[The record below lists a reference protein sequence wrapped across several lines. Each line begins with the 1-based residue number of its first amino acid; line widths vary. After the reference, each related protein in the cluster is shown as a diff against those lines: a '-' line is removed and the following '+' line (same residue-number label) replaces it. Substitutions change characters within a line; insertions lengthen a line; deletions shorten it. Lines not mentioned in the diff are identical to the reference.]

1 MFAPKKFPNR
11 LFSKRRDILANS
23 CQVALI
29 GLFGAVS
36 ATGVQAQGLDTG
48 ALPEAEAGEC
58 YVKALVPPVYKQETV
73 TQIVKEASEQ
83 FAVVPAQFSE
93 DTERLLLKD
102 ASTQIT
108 VTEPEYKQNEYQ
120 IVVTEA
126 TREYVRGS
134 AESSVAASSGM
145 LFDVESSGIDLDTAE
160 AGQCFY
166 EHFKPATVESSVEKA
181 LVTEAT
187 EKLEVIPASFRDEE
201 REVLIK
207 PASTRY
213 LEFAAVY
220 KTVSV
225 EQLIEP
231 AKIVWQKGTGPV
243 QKIDDTTGEIMCR
256 VELPAVYDTFE
267 RQVVDKPARTTLV
280 PIPEVKESYT
290 VSLMDSDAM
299 EKRTPIEATYE
310 EVTKYEVLD
319 DAKFSWVASAPGDAA
334 ELGEHTGNV
343 VCVKETPAVIKT
355 IDQTLVASEGGFE
368 SKEVPAVYQDK
379 AVEKLLTA
387 ASFTSTPITEIAKS
401 FDTRTKITD
410 SHFEWRPVLCETNV
424 TDGLIADLQS
434 ALIDK
439 GYDLELTPGVIS
451 SDTFKAVEVFQQEEN
466 LPQGGLTMA
475 TLDALGIKR

>member
-1 MFAPKKFPNR
+1 MFAHKNNPG
-11 LFSKRRDILANS
+11 RRNFINAS
-23 CQVALI
+23 CHAAIV
-29 GLFGAVS
+29 GLFGVVS
-36 ATGVQAQGLDTG
+36 TTGVQAQGLDTG

-58 YVKALVPPVYKQETV
+58 YVKALVPPSYKQETV
-73 TQIVKEASEQ
+73 SQVVKEASEQ
-83 FAVVPAQFSE
+83 FSVVAAQFGP

-108 VTEPEYKQNEYQ
+108 VTEPQYKQNEYQ
-120 IVVTEA
+120 ITVTEA

-134 AESSVAASSGM
+134 ADSTVIASSGM
-145 LFDVESSGIDLDTAE
+145 LFDVESSGINLDTAE

-187 EKLEVIPASFRDEE
+187 EKLEVVPASFRDEE
-201 REVLIK
+201 RDVLVK

-213 LEFAAVY
+213 LEFPAVY

-231 AKIVWQKGTGPV
+231 AKTVWQKGTGPV

-280 PIPEVKESYT
+280 PIPEVRENYT
-290 VSLMDSDAM
+290 VSLLDSDAE

-319 DAKFSWVASAPGDAA
+319 DASFSWVAGAPGDAA
-334 ELGEHTGNV
+334 VLGDHTGNV

-355 IDQTLVASEGGFE
+355 IDQTLVASAGGFE

-387 ASFTSTPITEIAKS
+387 ASFTSTPITEISTS

-424 TDGLIADLQS
+424 TDNLIADLQS

-451 SDTFKAVEVFQQEEN
+451 TETFKAVEVFQEEVN
-466 LPQGGLTMA
+466 LPQGGLTIA
-475 TLDALGIKR
+475 TLEALGVER

>member
-1 MFAPKKFPNR
+1 MFAH
-11 LFSKRRDILANS
+11 KRIPGRRNIIAAS
-23 CQVALI
+23 CHAALV

-36 ATGVQAQGLDTG
+36 VTGVQAQGLDTG

-58 YVKALVPPVYKQETV
+58 YVKALVPPSYKQETV
-73 TQIVKEASEQ
+73 SQVVKEASEQ
-83 FAVVPAQFSE
+83 FAVVPAQFGP

-120 IVVTEA
+120 ITVSEA

-134 AESSVAASSGM
+134 AESKVAASSGM
-145 LFDVESSGIDLDTAE
+145 LFDVESSGINLEEAE

-166 EHFKPATVESSVEKA
+166 EHYKPPTIESSVENA

-187 EKLEVIPASFRDEE
+187 EKLEVVPASYRDEE
-201 REVLIK
+201 REVLVK

-213 LEFAAVY
+213 LEFPAVY
-220 KTVSV
+220 KTVSI

-231 AKIVWQKGTGPV
+231 AKTVWQKGTGPV

-256 VELPAVYDTFE
+256 VELPAVYDTFD

-280 PIPEVKESYT
+280 PIPEVKENYT
-290 VSLMDSDAM
+290 VSLLDSDAQ

-319 DAKFSWVASAPGDAA
+319 DASFSWVAGAPGDAA
-334 ELGEHTGNV
+334 DLGEHTGNV

-387 ASFTSTPITEIAKS
+387 ASFTSTPITEISKS

-410 SHFEWRPVLCETNV
+410 SHFEWRPVLCETNI

-451 SDTFKAVEVFQQEEN
+451 TETFKAVEVFQEEEN

-475 TLDALGIKR
+475 TLDALGVKR